1 MININLRLFKKLSF
15 LSKKILNDK
24 TSTVFTYAIN
34 SLHVLRAHPDYL
46 EEQKIFFNKIYQNN
60 FFLFTLFKSLLKFLY
75 LILEDLIIS
84 IFIKSKTLNEDKKI
98 IFVSHIF
105 NKNVLDKIVH
115 DKFYLYLK

>member
-1 MININLRLFKKLSF
+1 MVNINLRLFKKLSF

-34 SLHVLRAHPDYL
+34 SLHILRAHSDYL

-60 FFLFTLFKSLLKFLY
+60 FFLFTLFKSSLKFLY

-84 IFIKSKTLNEDKKI
+84 IFIKSKTLNEDKKM
-98 IFVSHIF
+98 IFVSHVF
-105 NKNVLDKIVH
+105 NKRLFSSLSIG
-115 DKFYLYLK
+115 